1 MIALNDPTVHL
12 TSLQKK
18 MLPALSLP
26 LPAVCPT
33 ALRYSLAKYDA
44 DSVAEAYEGLRELE
58 AAGKLQEEP

>member
-1 MIALNDPTVHL
+1 MISLSDPTVHL

-26 LPAVCPT
+26 LPSVCPT

-58 AAGKLQEEP
+58 AAEKLQQEP